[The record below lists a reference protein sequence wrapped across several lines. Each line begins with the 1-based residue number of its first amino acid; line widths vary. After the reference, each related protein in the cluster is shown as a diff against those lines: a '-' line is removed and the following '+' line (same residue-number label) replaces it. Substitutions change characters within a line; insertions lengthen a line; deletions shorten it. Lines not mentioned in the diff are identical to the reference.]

1 MQGFVIRQIIGF
13 RGCFLNGCLSLL
25 LSSVIGFNIFSDIR
39 MPVLEFLYLSKTI
52 HDLEK

>member
-1 MQGFVIRQIIGF
+1 VI
-13 RGCFLNGCLSLL
+13 C
-25 LSSVIGFNIFSDIR
+25 FNIFSDIR